1 MDNRDFIDAFAAL
14 LEVPA
19 ERITDSFKMAAEA
32 HWDSLALLSTMAL
45 IDKHYQRVVDPMAI
59 QAAETFGELKT
70 LIQPAE
76 A

>member
-1 MDNRDFIDAFAAL
+1 
-14 LEVPA
+14 
-19 ERITDSFKMAAEA
+19 MAAEA